1 MVKNIVKRY
10 ARFEP
15 AQPSI
20 TDVKLNF
27 IGALLY
33 NVYVLRGSN
42 IK

>member
-10 ARFEP
+10 ARFEH